1 MTTDPGTTVVSPSVL
16 EIDTS
21 AVGVRVSMSVA
32 VLLPEAGSVTP
43 AGADTVAVLVNEP
56 VAVDET
62 ATATV

>member
-1 MTTDPGTTVVSPSVL
+1 
-16 EIDTS
+16 
-21 AVGVRVSMSVA
+21 MSVA

-62 ATATV
+62 ATTTV